1 MIQVVD
7 KYYMTTSLAR
17 RFYLREKLHS
27 FRMGESKS
35 VMENVDEFQWL
46 IDELSN
52 AKVEIFDE
60 DQAIYLMISLPEQIE
75 KFDGR
80 GDYILGK
87 TKILARFEILDVID
101 ALKIEEDENKSV
113 GTDEG
118 KSHCVA
124 LSLDLEEKK
133 RKAMSMIVQS
143 VENQNLR
150 KKLMKEKTAAGMLY
164 VLDKLYI
171 TS

>member
-1 MIQVVD
+1 MKDNEGRNSCWYVQVVD

-52 AKVEIFDE
+52 AKVEISDE
-60 DQAIYLMISLPEQIE
+60 DQAVFLLISLPEQIE

-87 TKILARFEILDVID
+87 TKILARFEILDLID
-101 ALKIEEDENKSV
+101 ALKIEEDEN
-113 GTDEG
+113 
-118 KSHCVA
+118 
-124 LSLDLEEKK
+124 
-133 RKAMSMIVQS
+133 R
-143 VENQNLR
+143 
-150 KKLMKEKTAAGMLY
+150 
-164 VLDKLYI
+164 
-171 TS
+171 